1 MHLSSVGI
9 RGLRVDALVVDDV
22 LEGSVHVAAVAAVVA
37 VFARAV
43 HQVLGAQVH
52 QPPRGLGQLPLQGPR
67 GAEGPA
73 GATGAL
79 QWEQIIYYCVRDPR
93 FHVCQRGEELK
104 ELWGPAGRFPGPRFN

>member
-22 LEGSVHVAAVAAVVA
+22 LEGSVHVAAIAAVVA

-43 HQVLGAQVH
+43 HQVLGAQVD

-67 GAEGPA
+67 STEGPA

-79 QWEQIIYYCVRDPR
+79 QWKQIPLL
-93 FHVCQRGEELK
+93 HQRS
-104 ELWGPAGRFPGPRFN
+104 PFPCLAARRGG